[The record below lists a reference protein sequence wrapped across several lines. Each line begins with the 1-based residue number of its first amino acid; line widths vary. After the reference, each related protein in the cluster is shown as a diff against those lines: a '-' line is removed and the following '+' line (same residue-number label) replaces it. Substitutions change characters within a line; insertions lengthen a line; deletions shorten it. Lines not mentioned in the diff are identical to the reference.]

1 MIYDEGRRRNWGI
14 ASSRGLSNMSNWA
27 SLNIKFRYGWMMLYG
42 VHDVELLCKFN
53 NTFTFHGSCILI
65 KFKDLDGNCCS
76 WKFSFYVS
84 IFRRFKEFLFGCFI
98 SKLGVLGNF
107 NFSSFLLGFSLI
119 KTCNGSFLFSRRWSL
134 CLNMHSSN
142 KLTKFWFGFEF
153 SNFSGIQESLIRDY
167 WLVLG
172 NQNSFKYVWLGV
184 RSSYIFCVLFRIW
197 GTSTL
202 GE

>member
-1 MIYDEGRRRNWGI
+1 MTLLNLSMPLLPVFPCWRICCLRTPSMWNFIVIVSLRHVQWHYSPWFVGYVIKCCNFAEIQCTSFVNQMIYDGCQRRNWGI
-14 ASSRGLSNMSNWA
+14 ASSRGLSNTSNWV

-107 NFSSFLLGFSLI
+107 NFSSFLLGF
-119 KTCNGSFLFSRRWSL
+119 F
-134 CLNMHSSN
+134 
-142 KLTKFWFGFEF
+142 
-153 SNFSGIQESLIRDY
+153 
-167 WLVLG
+167 
-172 NQNSFKYVWLGV
+172 
-184 RSSYIFCVLFRIW
+184 
-197 GTSTL
+197 
-202 GE
+202 